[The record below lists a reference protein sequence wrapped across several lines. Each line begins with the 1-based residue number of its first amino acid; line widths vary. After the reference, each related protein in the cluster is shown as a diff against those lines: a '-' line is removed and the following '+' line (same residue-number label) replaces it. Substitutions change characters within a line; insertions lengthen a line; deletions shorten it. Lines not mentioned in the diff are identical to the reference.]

1 MGLLGH
7 VQGQI
12 SCSLELTPLET
23 GAAHRQ
29 GTDPLQGAFHGGG
42 HGAGAEHVG
51 AEVGA
56 VVDARQ
62 HQIRCFVHQF
72 AQGQLHAIGRCA
84 AAGPGGHAR
93 CKQFVRPFG
102 AQGGLQGQAVAGGG
116 AFLVGADHRD
126 LVTPGGRGRSQ
137 GADPLGEDP
146 VVIADQDPHGSADGW
161 GEPKRAGC
169 LQSGPFRLC
178 SVSAPV
184 TLQQLTDQL
193 DALEQQASAEI
204 AEAADAA
211 ALEQLRVGLLGKKGR
226 LSGVLGAMGKLPG
239 QERPVVG
246 QRANVL
252 KTQVQTLLSDR
263 LQAVQQA
270 AMAERIA
277 RESIDVTAPPSGIPM
292 GHRHPLITTTEE
304 IVDLFLGL
312 GYSVAEGP
320 EVEKD
325 HYNFTALNIPE
336 DHPARDMQ
344 DTFYLGADLLM
355 RTHTSPVQIR
365 HLEQNPPPVRIVA
378 PGRVYRRDA
387 VDATHSPVF
396 HQVEVLAI
404 DEGLDF
410 SHLRGTVMA
419 FLKAFFGD
427 LPVRFRASYFPFTEP
442 SAEVDVQ
449 WRGRW
454 LEVMGCGMVDP
465 AVLEGLGL
473 DPERYSGFAAG
484 LGVERFC
491 MVRHGIDDIRRL
503 YTSDLRFLEQ
513 F

>member
-1 MGLLGH
+1 
-7 VQGQI
+7 
-12 SCSLELTPLET
+12 
-23 GAAHRQ
+23 
-29 GTDPLQGAFHGGG
+29 
-42 HGAGAEHVG
+42 
-51 AEVGA
+51 
-56 VVDARQ
+56 
-62 HQIRCFVHQF
+62 
-72 AQGQLHAIGRCA
+72 
-84 AAGPGGHAR
+84 
-93 CKQFVRPFG
+93 
-102 AQGGLQGQAVAGGG
+102 
-116 AFLVGADHRD
+116 
-126 LVTPGGRGRSQ
+126 
-137 GADPLGEDP
+137 
-146 VVIADQDPHGSADGW
+146 
-161 GEPKRAGC
+161 
-169 LQSGPFRLC
+169 
-178 SVSAPV
+178 
-184 TLQQLTDQL
+184 
-193 DALEQQASAEI
+193 
-204 AEAADAA
+204 
-211 ALEQLRVGLLGKKGR
+211 
-226 LSGVLGAMGKLPG
+226 
-239 QERPVVG
+239 
-246 QRANVL
+246 
-252 KTQVQTLLSDR
+252 
-263 LQAVQQA
+263 
-270 AMAERIA
+270 MAERIA
-277 RESIDVTAPPSGIPM
+277 RESLDVTAPASGVRM

-320 EVEKD
+320 EVERD

-344 DTFYLGADLLM
+344 DTFYLGGDLLM

-365 HLEQNPPPVRIVA
+365 HLEENPPPVRIVA

>member
-1 MGLLGH
+1 M
-7 VQGQI
+7 
-12 SCSLELTPLET
+12 
-23 GAAHRQ
+23 
-29 GTDPLQGAFHGGG
+29 
-42 HGAGAEHVG
+42 
-51 AEVGA
+51 
-56 VVDARQ
+56 
-62 HQIRCFVHQF
+62 
-72 AQGQLHAIGRCA
+72 
-84 AAGPGGHAR
+84 
-93 CKQFVRPFG
+93 
-102 AQGGLQGQAVAGGG
+102 
-116 AFLVGADHRD
+116 
-126 LVTPGGRGRSQ
+126 
-137 GADPLGEDP
+137 
-146 VVIADQDPHGSADGW
+146 
-161 GEPKRAGC
+161 
-169 LQSGPFRLC
+169 
-178 SVSAPV
+178 SAPV

-193 DALEQQASAEI
+193 DALEQQAAAEI

-226 LSGVLGAMGKLPG
+226 ISGVLGAMGKLPG
-239 QERPVVG
+239 EERPLVG

-252 KTQVQTLLSDR
+252 KTQVQSLLGER
-263 LQAVQQA
+263 LQAVKQA
-270 AMAERIA
+270 AMSERIA
-277 RESIDVTAPPSGIPM
+277 RESLDVTAPASGVPM

-320 EVEKD
+320 EVERD

-344 DTFYLGADLLM
+344 DTFYLGGDLLM

-365 HLEQNPPPVRIVA
+365 HLEENPPPVRIVA

>member
-1 MGLLGH
+1 MSAT
-7 VQGQI
+7 I
-12 SCSLELTPLET
+12 S
-23 GAAHRQ
+23 
-29 GTDPLQGAFHGGG
+29 
-42 HGAGAEHVG
+42 
-51 AEVGA
+51 
-56 VVDARQ
+56 
-62 HQIRCFVHQF
+62 
-72 AQGQLHAIGRCA
+72 
-84 AAGPGGHAR
+84 
-93 CKQFVRPFG
+93 
-102 AQGGLQGQAVAGGG
+102 
-116 AFLVGADHRD
+116 
-126 LVTPGGRGRSQ
+126 
-137 GADPLGEDP
+137 
-146 VVIADQDPHGSADGW
+146 
-161 GEPKRAGC
+161 
-169 LQSGPFRLC
+169 
-178 SVSAPV
+178 
-184 TLQQLTDQL
+184 LQQLTDQL
-193 DALEQQASAEI
+193 DALEAEAVSAI
-204 AEAADAA
+204 AVAADAD
-211 ALEQLRVGLLGKKGR
+211 ALEQLRVSLLGKKGR
-226 LSGVLGAMGKLPG
+226 LSGVLGAMGKLPSE
-239 QERPVVG
+239 ERPLVG

-252 KTQVQTLLSDR
+252 KTQVQNLLGERLQVVKAAALADR
-263 LQAVQQA
+263 LL
-270 AMAERIA
+270 
-277 RESIDVTAPPSGIPM
+277 RETIDVTAPASGIPV
-292 GHRHPLITTTEE
+292 GHRHPLITTTEQ
-304 IVDLFLGL
+304 IVDLFCGL
-312 GYSVAEGP
+312 GYRVAEGP
-320 EVEKD
+320 EVETD
-325 HYNFTALNIPE
+325 HYNFSALNIPE

-344 DTFYLGADLLM
+344 DTFYLGGNLLL

-365 HLEQNPPPVRIVA
+365 YLEENPPPVRIVA

-427 LPVRFRASYFPFTEP
+427 MPVRFRASYFPFTEP

-473 DPERYSGFAAG
+473 DPERWSGFAAG

>member
-1 MGLLGH
+1 M
-7 VQGQI
+7 
-12 SCSLELTPLET
+12 
-23 GAAHRQ
+23 
-29 GTDPLQGAFHGGG
+29 
-42 HGAGAEHVG
+42 
-51 AEVGA
+51 
-56 VVDARQ
+56 
-62 HQIRCFVHQF
+62 
-72 AQGQLHAIGRCA
+72 
-84 AAGPGGHAR
+84 
-93 CKQFVRPFG
+93 
-102 AQGGLQGQAVAGGG
+102 
-116 AFLVGADHRD
+116 
-126 LVTPGGRGRSQ
+126 
-137 GADPLGEDP
+137 
-146 VVIADQDPHGSADGW
+146 
-161 GEPKRAGC
+161 
-169 LQSGPFRLC
+169 
-178 SVSAPV
+178 SAPV

-193 DALEQQASAEI
+193 DALEQQAAAEI
-204 AEAADAA
+204 AEASDAA

-226 LSGVLGAMGKLPG
+226 ISGVLGAMGKLPG
-239 QERPVVG
+239 EERPLVG

-252 KTQVQTLLSDR
+252 KTQVQSLLGER
-263 LQAVQQA
+263 LQAVKQA

-277 RESIDVTAPPSGIPM
+277 RESLDVTAPASGVPM

-320 EVEKD
+320 EVERD

-344 DTFYLGADLLM
+344 DTFYLGGDLLM

-365 HLEQNPPPVRIVA
+365 HLEENPPPVRIVA

>member
-1 MGLLGH
+1 M
-7 VQGQI
+7 
-12 SCSLELTPLET
+12 
-23 GAAHRQ
+23 
-29 GTDPLQGAFHGGG
+29 
-42 HGAGAEHVG
+42 
-51 AEVGA
+51 
-56 VVDARQ
+56 
-62 HQIRCFVHQF
+62 
-72 AQGQLHAIGRCA
+72 
-84 AAGPGGHAR
+84 
-93 CKQFVRPFG
+93 
-102 AQGGLQGQAVAGGG
+102 
-116 AFLVGADHRD
+116 
-126 LVTPGGRGRSQ
+126 
-137 GADPLGEDP
+137 
-146 VVIADQDPHGSADGW
+146 SAT
-161 GEPKRAGC
+161 
-169 LQSGPFRLC
+169 
-178 SVSAPV
+178 VS
-184 TLQQLTDQL
+184 LQQLTDLL
-193 DALEQQASAEI
+193 DALEQRAAAEI
-204 AEAADAA
+204 ADAADAQ
-211 ALEQLRVGLLGKKGR
+211 ALEELRVGLLGKKGR
-226 LSGVLGAMGKLPG
+226 ISAVLGAMGKLPG
-239 QERPVVG
+239 DERPLVG

-252 KTQVQTLLSDR
+252 KTQVQNLLADR
-263 LQAVQQA
+263 LQAVKQV
-270 AMAERIA
+270 AMDERIA
-277 RESIDVTAPPSGIPM
+277 RETLDVTAPASGIPM

-320 EVEKD
+320 EVEQD
-325 HYNFTALNIPE
+325 HYNFTALNIPP

-344 DTFYLGADLLM
+344 DTFYLQGDRLL

-404 DEGLDF
+404 DEGLNF

-449 WRGRW
+449 WRGKW

-473 DPERYSGFAAG
+473 DPERWSGFAAG

-491 MVRHGIDDIRRL
+491 MVRHGVDDIRRL
-503 YTSDLRFLEQ
+503 YTSDLRFLQQ

>member
-1 MGLLGH
+1 M
-7 VQGQI
+7 
-12 SCSLELTPLET
+12 
-23 GAAHRQ
+23 
-29 GTDPLQGAFHGGG
+29 
-42 HGAGAEHVG
+42 
-51 AEVGA
+51 
-56 VVDARQ
+56 
-62 HQIRCFVHQF
+62 
-72 AQGQLHAIGRCA
+72 
-84 AAGPGGHAR
+84 
-93 CKQFVRPFG
+93 
-102 AQGGLQGQAVAGGG
+102 
-116 AFLVGADHRD
+116 
-126 LVTPGGRGRSQ
+126 
-137 GADPLGEDP
+137 
-146 VVIADQDPHGSADGW
+146 SAN
-161 GEPKRAGC
+161 
-169 LQSGPFRLC
+169 
-178 SVSAPV
+178 VS
-184 TLQQLTDQL
+184 LQQLTDQL
-193 DALEQQASAEI
+193 DALE
-204 AEAADAA
+204 AEAAEAISSAADAE

-239 QERPVVG
+239 DERPLVG

-252 KTQVQTLLSDR
+252 KSQVQNLLSER
-263 LQAVQQA
+263 LQAVKQA
-270 AMAERIA
+270 AMEARIA
-277 RESIDVTAPPSGIPM
+277 AEILDVTAPAEGVPM

-304 IVDLFLGL
+304 IVDLFCGL
-312 GYSVAEGP
+312 GYQVVEGP
-320 EVEKD
+320 EVETD
-325 HYNFTALNIPE
+325 HHNFTALNIPP

-344 DTFYLGADLLM
+344 DTFYLKDNLLL

-365 HLEQNPPPVRIVA
+365 HLETHAPPVRIVA

-404 DEGLDF
+404 DESLDF

>member
-1 MGLLGH
+1 M
-7 VQGQI
+7 
-12 SCSLELTPLET
+12 
-23 GAAHRQ
+23 
-29 GTDPLQGAFHGGG
+29 
-42 HGAGAEHVG
+42 
-51 AEVGA
+51 
-56 VVDARQ
+56 
-62 HQIRCFVHQF
+62 
-72 AQGQLHAIGRCA
+72 
-84 AAGPGGHAR
+84 
-93 CKQFVRPFG
+93 
-102 AQGGLQGQAVAGGG
+102 
-116 AFLVGADHRD
+116 
-126 LVTPGGRGRSQ
+126 
-137 GADPLGEDP
+137 
-146 VVIADQDPHGSADGW
+146 SAT
-161 GEPKRAGC
+161 
-169 LQSGPFRLC
+169 
-178 SVSAPV
+178 VS
-184 TLQQLTDQL
+184 LQQLTDQL
-193 DALEQQASAEI
+193 DALE
-204 AEAADAA
+204 AEAAEAISSAADAE

-239 QERPVVG
+239 DERPLVG

-252 KTQVQTLLSDR
+252 KSQVQTLLSER
-263 LQAVQQA
+263 LQAVKQA
-270 AMAERIA
+270 AMEARIA
-277 RESIDVTAPPSGIPM
+277 AETLDVTAPAEGIPM

-304 IVDLFLGL
+304 IVDLFCGL
-312 GYSVAEGP
+312 GYQVVEGP
-320 EVEKD
+320 EVETD
-325 HYNFTALNIPE
+325 HHNFTALNIPP

-344 DTFYLGADLLM
+344 DTFYLKDNLLL

-365 HLEQNPPPVRIVA
+365 HLETHAPPVRIVA

>member
-1 MGLLGH
+1 
-7 VQGQI
+7 
-12 SCSLELTPLET
+12 
-23 GAAHRQ
+23 
-29 GTDPLQGAFHGGG
+29 
-42 HGAGAEHVG
+42 
-51 AEVGA
+51 
-56 VVDARQ
+56 
-62 HQIRCFVHQF
+62 
-72 AQGQLHAIGRCA
+72 
-84 AAGPGGHAR
+84 
-93 CKQFVRPFG
+93 
-102 AQGGLQGQAVAGGG
+102 
-116 AFLVGADHRD
+116 
-126 LVTPGGRGRSQ
+126 
-137 GADPLGEDP
+137 
-146 VVIADQDPHGSADGW
+146 
-161 GEPKRAGC
+161 
-169 LQSGPFRLC
+169 
-178 SVSAPV
+178 VSATV
-184 TLQQLTDQL
+184 SLQQLTDQL
-193 DALEQQASAEI
+193 EALE
-204 AEAADAA
+204 AEAAEAIAAAADAE

-239 QERPVVG
+239 DERPLVG

-252 KTQVQTLLSDR
+252 KTQVQELLSQR
-263 LQAVQQA
+263 LQAVRSEA
-270 AMAERIA
+270 LEARIA
-277 RESIDVTAPPSGIPM
+277 AETLDVTAPPSGIPA
-292 GHRHPLITTTEE
+292 GHRHPLITTSEE
-304 IVDLFLGL
+304 IVDLFCGL
-312 GYSVAEGP
+312 GYQVAEGP
-320 EVEKD
+320 EVESD
-325 HYNFTALNIPE
+325 HYNFTALNIPP

-344 DTFYLGADLLM
+344 DTFYLSENLLL

>member
-1 MGLLGH
+1 M
-7 VQGQI
+7 
-12 SCSLELTPLET
+12 
-23 GAAHRQ
+23 
-29 GTDPLQGAFHGGG
+29 
-42 HGAGAEHVG
+42 
-51 AEVGA
+51 
-56 VVDARQ
+56 
-62 HQIRCFVHQF
+62 
-72 AQGQLHAIGRCA
+72 
-84 AAGPGGHAR
+84 
-93 CKQFVRPFG
+93 
-102 AQGGLQGQAVAGGG
+102 
-116 AFLVGADHRD
+116 
-126 LVTPGGRGRSQ
+126 
-137 GADPLGEDP
+137 
-146 VVIADQDPHGSADGW
+146 
-161 GEPKRAGC
+161 
-169 LQSGPFRLC
+169 
-178 SVSAPV
+178 SAPV

-193 DALEQQASAEI
+193 DALEQQATAEI
-204 AEAADAA
+204 AEAADAD

-239 QERPVVG
+239 NERPMVG

-252 KTQVQTLLSDR
+252 KTQVQTLLGER
-263 LQAVQQA
+263 LQAVKKA

-277 RESIDVTAPPSGIPM
+277 RESIDVTAPASGIPM

>member
-1 MGLLGH
+1 MYK
-7 VQGQI
+7 
-12 SCSLELTPLET
+12 
-23 GAAHRQ
+23 RQ
-29 GTDPLQGAFHGGG
+29 
-42 HGAGAEHVG
+42 E
-51 AEVGA
+51 
-56 VVDARQ
+56 
-62 HQIRCFVHQF
+62 
-72 AQGQLHAIGRCA
+72 
-84 AAGPGGHAR
+84 
-93 CKQFVRPFG
+93 
-102 AQGGLQGQAVAGGG
+102 
-116 AFLVGADHRD
+116 
-126 LVTPGGRGRSQ
+126 
-137 GADPLGEDP
+137 
-146 VVIADQDPHGSADGW
+146 
-161 GEPKRAGC
+161 
-169 LQSGPFRLC
+169 
-178 SVSAPV
+178 
-184 TLQQLTDQL
+184 
-193 DALEQQASAEI
+193 
-204 AEAADAA
+204 
-211 ALEQLRVGLLGKKGR
+211 
-226 LSGVLGAMGKLPG
+226 
-239 QERPVVG
+239 ERPLVG

-252 KTQVQTLLSDR
+252 KTQVQSLLGER
-263 LQAVQQA
+263 LQAVKQA

-277 RESIDVTAPPSGIPM
+277 RESLDVTAPASGVPM

-320 EVEKD
+320 EVERD

-344 DTFYLGADLLM
+344 DTFYLGGDLLM

-365 HLEQNPPPVRIVA
+365 HLEENPPPVRIVA

>member
-1 MGLLGH
+1 MDSGL
-7 VQGQI
+7 
-12 SCSLELTPLET
+12 
-23 GAAHRQ
+23 
-29 GTDPLQGAFHGGG
+29 
-42 HGAGAEHVG
+42 
-51 AEVGA
+51 
-56 VVDARQ
+56 
-62 HQIRCFVHQF
+62 
-72 AQGQLHAIGRCA
+72 
-84 AAGPGGHAR
+84 
-93 CKQFVRPFG
+93 
-102 AQGGLQGQAVAGGG
+102 
-116 AFLVGADHRD
+116 
-126 LVTPGGRGRSQ
+126 
-137 GADPLGEDP
+137 
-146 VVIADQDPHGSADGW
+146 
-161 GEPKRAGC
+161 GEPKRAHC
-169 LQSGPFRLC
+169 LQSVAFRPRP
-178 SVSAPV
+178 VSAPV

-193 DALEQQASAEI
+193 DALEQQATAEI
-204 AEAADAA
+204 AEAADAD

-239 QERPVVG
+239 NERPMVG

-252 KTQVQTLLSDR
+252 KTQVQTLLGER
-263 LQAVQQA
+263 LQAVKKA

-277 RESIDVTAPPSGIPM
+277 RESIDVTAPASGIPM

-344 DTFYLGADLLM
+344 DTFYLQGDLLL